1 MNINKSI
8 FVGKVQDKPEVTTQG
23 DNKQATFILVVSNR
37 VQSTNGQWVDSPSEV
52 PIFAKGKRAGLIE
65 QFVVAGQELG
75 IESRYTSWRD
85 DQGQLQFA
93 FELMDLS
100 YGYKPKVVAK

>member
-8 FVGKVQDKPEVTTQG
+8 FVGKVQGTPDVTQQG

-37 VQSTNGQWVDSPSEV
+37 VQTANGQWVDSPSEV
-52 PIFAKGKRAGLIE
+52 PVFAKGKRAGLIE
-65 QFVVAGQELG
+65 QYVVAGQELG
-75 IESRYTSWRD
+75 VEARFTSWRD
-85 DQGQLQFA
+85 EQGQLQVA

-100 YGYKPKVVAK
+100 YGYKPKVINK

>member
-8 FVGKVQDKPEVTTQG
+8 FVGKVQDTPQVTQDG

-37 VQSTNGQWVDSPSEV
+37 MQTANGQWVDSPSEV

-65 QFVVAGQELG
+65 QYVVAGQELG
-75 IESRYTSWRD
+75 IESRFTSWRD
-85 DQGQLQFA
+85 DQGQLQVA
-93 FELMDLS
+93 FEMMDLS
-100 YGYKPKVVAK
+100 YGYKPKFQSK